1 MVPKNN
7 GEITHFDQNTV
18 IRLFKRSAQGQKL
31 TRNEQEKISK
41 VSLNLNVIT
50 GPKHATDI

>member
-7 GEITHFDQNTV
+7 GEITHFDQYTV